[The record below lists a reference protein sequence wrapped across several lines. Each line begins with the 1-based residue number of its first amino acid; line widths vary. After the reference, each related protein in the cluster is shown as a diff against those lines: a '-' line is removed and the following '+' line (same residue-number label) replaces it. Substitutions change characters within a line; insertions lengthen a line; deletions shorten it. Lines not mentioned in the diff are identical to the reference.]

1 MFVCTIRAQGNV
13 TARERERGERP
24 EGTESEAHTG
34 GGGGG
39 GAWCQLP
46 PVSQSASQS
55 VSPPLGREESK
66 KSKRT

>member
-13 TARERERGERP
+13 TERERGERP

-39 GAWCQLP
+39 GGGGDA
-46 PVSQSASQS
+46 
-55 VSPPLGREESK
+55 
-66 KSKRT
+66 